1 MLVEADEQMN
11 SVTALEED
19 LELLKTDLSLSLRM
33 AVVYRSERKKI
44 IKSQLHLVNL
54 VSQFLQKIESS
65 SDIDMKSNVFTKLII
80 METIQEI
87 KWSL

>member
-65 SDIDMKSNVFTKLII
+65 SEIDMKSNVFTKLII